1 MQRMARIAVG
11 GIQHETNTFAPLK
24 ATLADFEQADA
35 WPGLTSGAALFDAVK
50 GINLPAAGFIDEA
63 RSLSHDLV
71 PLLWCSAQPSA
82 HVTRDAFETIVN
94 DLLVRLSEARS
105 LDAVYL
111 DLHGAM
117 VA

>member
-1 MQRMARIAVG
+1 MARIAVA

-24 ATLADFEQADA
+24 ATLADFEAPDA
-35 WPGLTSGAALFDAVK
+35 WPGLTIGADIFDSVK
-50 GINLPAAGFIDEA
+50 GINLPTAGFIDEA
-63 RSLSHDLV
+63 RSLGHDLV

-82 HVTRDAFETIVN
+82 HVTRDAFETIVSG
-94 DLLVRLSEARS
+94 LLARLEQART

-117 VA
+117 VAA